1 MFFIERIVA
10 TTCLPVLFRNK
21 NKVHTFR
28 FRRSRRRVV
37 RTFRNKKGTNVKAYV
52 KLSLYHIVVILF
64 FKMKVSLSILKT
76 SKEETITKKKR
87 KSWKLYVN
95 GSYLSMKVF
104 LSCPSRITTLAYTSW
119 ISSSK
124 STQIPDL
131 IFPNLRALEYLAFY
145 LLIMYK
151 KYFKHWSRQLKHT

>member
-1 MFFIERIVA
+1 M
-10 TTCLPVLFRNK
+10 
-21 NKVHTFR
+21 
-28 FRRSRRRVV
+28 

-64 FKMKVSLSILKT
+64 FQNE
-76 SKEETITKKKR
+76 SKPEYFENQQGRNNYQKKKE
-87 KSWKLYVN
+87 KLKIIGKWKLLIN
-95 GSYLSMKVF
+95 
-104 LSCPSRITTLAYTSW
+104 PSRITTLAYTSW

-124 STQIPDL
+124 STEIPDL
-131 IFPNLRALEYLAFY
+131 IFPNLRALGYLAIY